1 MPKSLILSGH
11 GRVEYSDLFGRKI
24 RCGALA
30 DLKVADQ
37 DRLIEWIRAGKTDEA
52 VDLLEVLCL
61 LYLDMNKILLEWS
74 LSCAQTL
81 RQKLGADAETEIGG
95 KIYLIWKDII
105 DSESESQVQIEAGK
119 KLLTLLMPNITRNRS
134 DCQPLSEKLN
144 ESVLQTWNETLHH
157 VKNKKI
163 DLAIETFES
172 FVLQARR
179 LHDFLCQYLWVY
191 PSELS
196 KSHGQKFSEDF
207 MLESFQSCTMYES
220 LFRIMVKL
228 SPEGMVAFLAEHL
241 RGHFSGPGHRGKVE
255 IIEEDDRYRL
265 IFDACGSGGA
275 MRRKA
280 IEKPLCGLDTYAE
293 ASPSTWGMAGNVSVF
308 CAHCAQNEIFMVKR
322 FGFPAWIVNYDAD
335 PMKPCGWTVYKD
347 YANVPEKYYERIGFK
362 KDPSKMVKL
371 PTD

>member
-119 KLLTLLMPNITRNRS
+119 KLS
-134 DCQPLSEKLN
+134 
-144 ESVLQTWNETLHH
+144 
-157 VKNKKI
+157 
-163 DLAIETFES
+163 
-172 FVLQARR
+172 
-179 LHDFLCQYLWVY
+179 
-191 PSELS
+191 
-196 KSHGQKFSEDF
+196 
-207 MLESFQSCTMYES
+207 
-220 LFRIMVKL
+220 
-228 SPEGMVAFLAEHL
+228 
-241 RGHFSGPGHRGKVE
+241 
-255 IIEEDDRYRL
+255 
-265 IFDACGSGGA
+265 
-275 MRRKA
+275 
-280 IEKPLCGLDTYAE
+280 
-293 ASPSTWGMAGNVSVF
+293 
-308 CAHCAQNEIFMVKR
+308 
-322 FGFPAWIVNYDAD
+322 
-335 PMKPCGWTVYKD
+335 
-347 YANVPEKYYERIGFK
+347 
-362 KDPSKMVKL
+362 
-371 PTD
+371 